1 MPQSNPGPGLS
12 PNIVGALWMVFAAA
26 MFSVMSVAVRALSDE
41 IPAIEMVAA
50 RCVVAIVTIGPW
62 LMRRGAAGLRAN
74 RNGLLALRAVITAV
88 AVFCWFYALGRMKLA
103 DAVALHFTLPL
114 FGVVLAVVMLHE
126 KVGLHRWGATVV
138 GFLGVLVVLR
148 PGVAEISPAAFFVLV
163 SAALYAVA
171 SIQSKILMRTENAGI
186 IVFYMNAYII
196 VFIAVPL
203 AIQWVTPTPW
213 QLALLI
219 AVGGC
224 NTMAQLAIQKA
235 FAAGE
240 ASAVLPFDF
249 LRLPLMALAGFVLFS
264 EVPDVWTALGAVVI
278 FASAYYIAWRE
289 RRRGEGVAPGA

>member
-1 MPQSNPGPGLS
+1 MSPRAPGSGLP
-12 PNIVGALWMVFAAA
+12 PNIRGALWMTFAAA
-26 MFSVMSVAVRALSDE
+26 MFSVMSVAVRYLSGE
-41 IPAIEMVAA
+41 IPPIEMVAA
-50 RCVVAIVTIGPW
+50 RCIVAILTVGPW
-62 LMRRGAAGLRAN
+62 LMRRGIAGLRAH
-74 RNGLLALRAVITAV
+74 RKGLLALRAVITAV
-88 AVFCWFYALGRMKLA
+88 AVFCWFYALGQMKLA

-126 KVGLHRWGATVV
+126 KVGIHRWSATVI

-148 PGVAEISPAAFFVLV
+148 PGMAEISLAALAVLV

-196 VFIAVPL
+196 TFIAVPL
-203 AIQWVTPTPW
+203 ALQWVTPTPW

-224 NTMAQLAIQKA
+224 NTLAQLAIQKA
-235 FAAGE
+235 FDAGE

-249 LRLPLMALAGFVLFS
+249 LRLPITALAGFALFS
-264 EVPDVWTALGAVVI
+264 EVPDIWTALGAIII
-278 FASAYYIAWRE
+278 FGSAYYIAWRE
-289 RRRGEGVAPGA
+289 RRRGKGADGGG